1 MNACISPGPMR
12 WSSFFCPRTIVASL
26 RARAGRSETRDVGLP
41 ARTSRVR
48 KSARRANSAPATAT
62 ATTSAT
68 VEATLAVLLSPRLP
82 S

>member
-1 MNACISPGPMR
+1 MSPGPTR
-12 WSSFFCPRTIVASL
+12 WRSFFWPSTIVASL

-68 VEATLAVLLSPRLP
+68 VEATLAVLLSLSPP

>member
-1 MNACISPGPMR
+1 MKACMSPGPIR
-12 WSSFFCPRTIVASL
+12 WSNFCWPRTIVASL

-48 KSARRANSAPATAT
+48 NSARRPNSAAATAT

-68 VEATLAVLLSPRLP
+68 VEATLAVVLSPRLP